1 MRQENRWWFV
11 FALIFVI
18 SLDGCGSSGQS
29 SGLSLL
35 DNSRLMDLYSTYTH
49 CHRGEDLDAMRA
61 DAQRLSGAA
70 NTIDSAVDPIPL
82 ESREPV
88 HSGLIG
94 RLSVDPAEM
103 AASCTL
109 HTGQVAQE
117 MGRLYVAREMFHMV
131 VITYSQPRYQYY
143 AAQARLGLEQL
154 DAASRATL

>member
-1 MRQENRWWFV
+1 
-11 FALIFVI
+11 
-18 SLDGCGSSGQS
+18 
-29 SGLSLL
+29 
-35 DNSRLMDLYSTYTH
+35 MDLYKTYLH
-49 CHRGEDLDAMRA
+49 CHRGDDLDAMRA

-70 NTIDSAVDPIPL
+70 NAIDSAVIPIPL

-103 AASCTL
+103 AASCAL

-131 VITYSQPRYQYY
+131 VVTYPEPRYQYY